1 MIKTKYIQHIENCNN
16 ANLLD
21 FIPWKISNNIVGYV
35 NKNIASKLLSFG
47 ETFQEEN
54 NAIHLSSRLKNSQ
67 QRTEAVADILETLWA
82 EEICGMKLNEDY
94 AVRAAIGS
102 PNLMT
107 IDRGASTHLGI
118 ITTGF
123 HLNGFLADKGQCKM
137 WVAKRSA
144 TRGTFPG
151 QLDNLVAGGQPS
163 NLTVAE
169 NVIKECN
176 EEASIPKDLAE
187 KAYPTGFISYLME
200 AEGNLRRHVMY
211 IYDLLMPFNFTP
223 RPNDGEVEAFSL
235 MKIEEIIKIVDSSSD
250 KFKFNCNL
258 VIIDFL
264 IRHGFLQNEDPDYFK
279 IVNGL
284 RSPIN

>member
-1 MIKTKYIQHIENCNN
+1 MKLRAKEKQENKLNTKKIKIGVLGGSFDPAHKGHL
-16 ANLLD
+16 A
-21 FIPWKISNNIVGYV
+21 IS
-35 NKNIASKLLSFG
+35 
-47 ETFQEEN
+47 
-54 NAIHLSSRLKNSQ
+54 
-67 QRTEAVADILETLWA
+67 TEA
-82 EEICGMKLNEDY
+82 K
-94 AVRAAIGS
+94 
-102 PNLMT
+102 
-107 IDRGASTHLGI
+107 
-118 ITTGF
+118 
-123 HLNGFLADKGQCKM
+123 
-137 WVAKRSA
+137 KR
-144 TRGTFPG
+144 FPG
-151 QLDNLVAGGQPS
+151 KLDNMVAGGQPS

-176 EEASIPKDLAE
+176 EEASIPKDLAQ

-211 IYDLLMPFNFTP
+211 VYDLIMPVNFTP

-235 MKIEEIIKIVDSSSD
+235 IKIEEIIKILGSSPD

>member
-1 MIKTKYIQHIENCNN
+1 M
-16 ANLLD
+16 
-21 FIPWKISNNIVGYV
+21 
-35 NKNIASKLLSFG
+35 KNP
-47 ETFQEEN
+47 
-54 NAIHLSSRLKNSQ
+54 Q
-67 QRTEAVADILETLWA
+67 QRTEAVEDILETLWA
-82 EEICGMKLNEDY
+82 EEICGMKLNENY
-94 AVRAAIGS
+94 AVRAKIGS

-107 IDRGASTHLGI
+107 IDRGASAHLGI

-123 HLNGFLADKGQCKM
+123 HLNGFLTNKDQLKM

-151 QLDNLVAGGQPS
+151 QLDNVVAGGQPS

-176 EEASIPKDLAE
+176 EEASIPKDLAQ

-200 AEGNLRRHVMY
+200 TEGNLRRHVMY
-211 IYDLLMPFNFTP
+211 VYDLIMPFNFTP

-235 MKIEEIIKIVDSSSD
+235 MKIEKIIKIVDSSPD
-250 KFKFNCNL
+250 TFKFNCNL

-264 IRHGFLQNEDPDYFK
+264 IRHGLIQNEDPDYFK
-279 IVNGL
+279 IVTGL
-284 RSPIN
+284 RSPLN